1 MDSRQIK
8 QLKMACI
15 FCKSELKNLERAK
28 CAAAHSDLL
37 IAVDGGTK
45 HIAALGL
52 KPDTLIG
59 KIDAVASIVV
69 LKGNDIVQIPYP
81 PDENKSDVEVAV
93 EYAFEQECEQV
104 VLLAAVGDRLDHTL
118 ENVTLVARYPGRL
131 AILDG
136 TATLVAVD
144 SSERCMLH
152 GEAGSVVSLIPY
164 GSGRLKVRT
173 KGLKYSLEDEPLAF
187 ATQGLSNELSQ
198 TEACVCVS
206 EGILLVYIDSG
217 EVCPERLNEQNK
229 EKGKV
234 KNC

>member
-1 MDSRQIK
+1 MSRQIK

-28 CAAAHSDLL
+28 CSATHSDLL

-45 HIAALGL
+45 HLAALEL
-52 KPDTLIG
+52 KPDILVG
-59 KIDAVASIVV
+59 EIDDVAADGV
-69 LKGNDIVQIPYP
+69 LKSDDIVRLSYS
-81 PDENKSDVEVAV
+81 PDKNKSHVEVAL

-104 VLLAAVGDRLDHTL
+104 VLLAAVGDRLDNTL
-118 ENVTLVARYPGRL
+118 ENVALLAKYPGHI

-144 SSERCMLH
+144 KTERCVLH
-152 GEAGSVVSLIPY
+152 GEVGSAVSLIPY
-164 GSGRLKVRT
+164 GPGRLKVRT
-173 KGLKYSLEDEPLAF
+173 KGLKYSLEDEPPAF
-187 ATQGLSNELSQ
+187 VTQGFSNELSQ

-217 EVCPERLNEQNK
+217 EVCPERQYERD
-229 EKGKV
+229 KGKG
-234 KNC
+234 K

>member
-1 MDSRQIK
+1 MGSRQIK

-15 FCKSELKNLERAK
+15 FCKSELKNLERPK

-37 IAVDGGTK
+37 IAVGGGTK
-45 HIAALGL
+45 HLTALGL

-59 KIDAVASIVV
+59 EIDAVAPIVV
-69 LKGNDIVQIPYP
+69 LKGNDIVQIPCP
-81 PDENKSDVEVAV
+81 PDKNKSDVEVAV
-93 EYAFEQECEQV
+93 EYAFEQDCEQV
-104 VLLAAVGDRLDHTL
+104 VLLAAVGNCLVHTL

-144 SSERCMLH
+144 RSERCMLH
-152 GEAGSVVSLIPY
+152 GEVGSVVSLIPY

-187 ATQGLSNELSQ
+187 VTQGISNELSE
-198 TEACVCVS
+198 TEACICVS
-206 EGILLVYIDSG
+206 EGILLLYIDPG
-217 EVCPERLNEQNK
+217 EVCPERQYERNK
-229 EKGKV
+229 G
-234 KNC
+234 N